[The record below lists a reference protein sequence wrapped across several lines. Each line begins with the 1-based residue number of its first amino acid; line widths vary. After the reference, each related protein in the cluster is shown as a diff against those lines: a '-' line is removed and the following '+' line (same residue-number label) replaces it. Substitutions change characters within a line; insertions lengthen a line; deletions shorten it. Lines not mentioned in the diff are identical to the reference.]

1 MIYFLI
7 SLDFF
12 QLMYIFVYLKLC
24 WSVNWSK
31 ESVWNKTWEA
41 FTIIFLGA
49 FKYLAFLTF
58 SLLYCE
64 RLLYTLYTK
73 SKYKCWKISSVTKT
87 LQKMHLFFFR
97 ELRLITVLLLIHKS
111 YTGWSTSFIHVKQW
125 YFPFSI
131 PPCFFLSLYFCS
143 AKRRGSLTLKCYNS
157 FQNKNNRKNTQFCS

>member
-73 SKYKCWKISSVTKT
+73 SKYKCCKKFPPSDKINVTKNALILLSRAPT
-87 LQKMHLFFFR
+87 HYSFTFNSQVLYGLKHKFHLCK
-97 ELRLITVLLLIHKS
+97 TVI
-111 YTGWSTSFIHVKQW
+111 
-125 YFPFSI
+125 FSI
-131 PPCFFLSLYFCS
+131 FDSALFLFKFIFLFSKKKGLFDFKMLQFLS
-143 AKRRGSLTLKCYNS
+143 K
-157 FQNKNNRKNTQFCS
+157 